1 MQSDVSVQLGS
12 SCSAKSGVVAILE
25 TAATLPDGV
34 CDVLFSGARVLDPES
49 GLDAIRNVG
58 VTGDRISYVGDRFPR
73 AREAVDVS
81 GRVLA
86 PGFIDLHSHA
96 QTLNGLRLQALD
108 GVTTSLELEA
118 GQLPVAQH
126 YARAE
131 RDGRPINFGYSAS
144 WALARLVVMDGFDLP
159 TPSEDERLPNFLE
172 TWGSG
177 NTAASRWR
185 GVCTSA
191 ETDRVLAL
199 LEQEVAQGAIG
210 IGVLLGY
217 AAQSNRGEYFWLAQ
231 LAQRLGVPV
240 FTHARGMS
248 YEEPTMMLT
257 GILEI
262 VAAAAGTGARMHVC
276 HLNSTSL
283 RQADEI
289 CSAVQSAQKLGNPLT
304 TEAYPYGAGSTI
316 IGAEWLAPE
325 RLGNLQL
332 TPSSVYYVPGA
343 ERVASA
349 ERLRELQRV
358 DPSGVCVVNLLDL
371 DDEHDRAKLLRTLTL
386 PGSAIA
392 SDAVPLGGVDDG
404 DVLENHWPLEEGVFA
419 HPRSM
424 GTFAKTLR
432 WLVRELGVM
441 SLSEAVRRSSLIPAQ
456 ILEEAVPAMRRKG
469 RIQVGADA
477 DIIVFDADTVTDTA
491 TYTHST
497 PSTGFAHVLV
507 NGTFVVRD
515 STLLLGAHPGR
526 AIRAGDG

>member
-1 MQSDVSVQLGS
+1 M
-12 SCSAKSGVVAILE
+12 ILE
-25 TAATLPDGV
+25 TATTLPDSV
-34 CDVLFSGARVLDPES
+34 CDVLFRGARVLDPES

-58 VTGDRISYVGDRFPR
+58 VVGDRITYVEDGSPR
-73 AREAVDVS
+73 AREVVDVS

-96 QTLNGLRLQALD
+96 QTVNGLRLQALD

-118 GQLPVAQH
+118 GQMPVSRH

-144 WALARLVVMDGFDLP
+144 WALARLVVMDGLSLP
-159 TPSEDERLPNFLE
+159 DPANDERLPNFLE
-172 TWGSG
+172 TWGAG
-177 NTAASRWR
+177 NTADSRWR
-185 GVCTSA
+185 SVCSID
-191 ETDRVLAL
+191 ETDRVLTL

-217 AAQSNRGEYFWLAQ
+217 AAESNRGEYFRLAQ
-231 LAQRLGVPV
+231 LAERLGVPV

-248 YEEPTMMLT
+248 YDEPSMMLT

-262 VAAAAGTGARMHVC
+262 VAAAAGTGARMHIC

-289 CSAVQSAQKLGNPLT
+289 CLAVQSAQSLGNPVT

-325 RLGNLQL
+325 RLGSLNL
-332 TPSSVYYVPGA
+332 TPKSIYYVPGA
-343 ERVASA
+343 ERVASV

-358 DPSGVCVVNLLDL
+358 DPSGVCVVDLLDL
-371 DDEHDRAKLLRTLTL
+371 DDQRDMAKLLQTLTL
-386 PGSAIA
+386 PDSAIA
-392 SDAVPLGGVDDG
+392 SDAVPLGGVDDS
-404 DVLENHWPLEEGVFA
+404 DILENHWPLAEGAFA

-432 WLVRELGVM
+432 WLVRELGVL
-441 SLSEAVRRSSLIPAQ
+441 SLGDAVRRSSLIPAQ

-477 DIIVFDADTVTDTA
+477 DIVVFDADTVTDAA
-491 TYTHST
+491 TYTRSA
-497 PSTGFAHVLV
+497 PSTGFEHVLV
-507 NGTFVVRD
+507 NGSFVIRD
-515 STLLLGAHPGR
+515 AALLVGAHPGR
-526 AIRAGDG
+526 AIRAGDN